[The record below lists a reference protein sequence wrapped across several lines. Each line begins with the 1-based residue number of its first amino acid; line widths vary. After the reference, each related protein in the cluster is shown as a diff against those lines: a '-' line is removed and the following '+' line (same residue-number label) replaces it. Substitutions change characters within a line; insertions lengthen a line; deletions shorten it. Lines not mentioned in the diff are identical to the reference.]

1 MNYDELLDRAFTK
14 LPTLSKENVD
24 FRIPVID
31 SIIQGNKTVVRNIT
45 QIADVARRSKAEII
59 KYLTKELAAPIGV
72 DDQMLVINAKV
83 AQNILNA
90 KITKYFETYVI
101 CKECHKPDTRVEGIE
116 RGYITTVCEACGAR
130 YTLKNY

>member
-24 FRIPVID
+24 FKIPVID
-31 SIIQGNKTVVRNIT
+31 SIIQGNKTIIRNIA
-45 QIADVARRSKAEII
+45 QVADVARRNRAEII
-59 KYLTKELAAPIGV
+59 KYLTKELAAPISA

-83 AQNILNA
+83 AQNILNS

-101 CKECHKPDTRVEGIE
+101 CKECHKPDTRIESIE

>member
-45 QIADVARRSKAEII
+45 QIADIARRSKAEII
-59 KYLTKELAAPIGV
+59 KYLTKELAAPIGI

-101 CKECHKPDTRVEGIE
+101 CKECHKPDTRVEGTE